1 MVSYRLAEGLTVGV
15 EHLWPLAVLPVAA
28 LLLAYLVFRD
38 GGDRS
43 ASARSRRLLFLS
55 RLVIV
60 ILLVVAAMGPYTV
73 QTRETPG
80 EPRVTLLTDES
91 ESMGVYPNVTADLV
105 ADVEAEGVPVTQAT
119 VGSSTDS
126 RVGDGIVANLRENGT
141 VVVLSDGQVTTGRS
155 LQTAAEAAASLNTT
169 VSTVDTSPDRT
180 ERVVSLS
187 GPSTVTIGL
196 SSEFVVS
203 LSGVEAEDPVPVTV
217 SVDGETVREENLA
230 AGDRIRVNQ
239 TFEERG
245 THRVTA
251 TIESDDVYDR
261 NDVFYHT
268 VRVVEKPDVLY
279 VAQGEY
285 PLRGYLGSLYNVTA
299 ASAVPDDLD
308 GYAAVVVQDIPADRL
323 GNVSTLQEHVISG
336 GGLVSVGGDNAYE
349 SGGYGQS
356 PIASLL
362 PVRVGEATG
371 GATNIV
377 LLVDISGSTRED
389 LDIQKGIALDILDQ
403 LGDANR
409 VGLVA
414 FGSDAYRVAEIR
426 ELGGSRAEMEDR
438 IRRLQPEDKP
448 GTDIANGLLGTDE
461 MLGDRRGTIILLSD
475 GFVANSER
483 PVVVANQLGREGRRI
498 IGVGAAQR
506 VNVPVMRRI
515 AEESGGSY
523 FNADERSRLR
533 LLFGSASRQFQGD
546 GLTIVTPGTFITSG
560 VELTANSRRAN
571 EVAVKSGADYQV
583 ATADG
588 TPAIASWRFG
598 LGRAVSITAYAN
610 DGTLGGL
617 LKEPDSLVV
626 TKSVNFAIGDPARES
641 TGVIRV
647 SDARVGEPAT
657 LTYRGA
663 ERPTA
668 PEVSFR
674 QVAERTYEG
683 EFTPESAGY
692 GEVLDATYAA
702 NYPSEY
708 GRFGTNREL
717 NALVRATGGQSFE
730 TDDGEAIARLA
741 QERSTEIRSVRE
753 SWDWVALLLALL
765 AFALEVGFRRLQV
778 YRGRTTLESG
788 LT

>member
-105 ADVEAEGVPVTQAT
+105 ADVEAAGVPVTQAT
-119 VGSSTDS
+119 VGSGTDS

-203 LSGVEAEDPVPVTV
+203 LSGVEAENPVPVAV

-389 LDIQKGIALDILDQ
+389 LDVQKGIALDILDQ

-414 FGSDAYRVAEIR
+414 FGSDAYRVAEIQ
-426 ELGGSRAEMEDR
+426 ELGGSRAEMADR

-448 GTDIANGLLGTDE
+448 GTDIANGLLGADE

-506 VNVPVMRRI
+506 VNVPVMQRI

-617 LKEPDSLVV
+617 LEEPDSLVV

-683 EFTPESAGY
+683 EFTPGSAGY
-692 GEVLDATYAA
+692 GEVLNATYAA

-708 GRFGTNREL
+708 GRFGTSREL

>member
-1 MVSYRLAEGLTVGV
+1 MVSYRLAEGLTAGV
-15 EHLWPLAVLPVAA
+15 EHLWPLALLPLAA
-28 LLLAYLVFRD
+28 VLLAYLAFREGD
-38 GGDRS
+38 DRS
-43 ASARSRRLLFLS
+43 ASTRSRRLLFAS

-60 ILLVVAAMGPYTV
+60 VLLVVAAMGPYTV

-91 ESMGVYPNVTADLV
+91 ESMGVYPNVTEDIV
-105 ADVEAEGVPVTQAT
+105 SDVEAAGVPVTQAT
-119 VGSSTDS
+119 VGSGTDS
-126 RVGDGIVANLRENGT
+126 RVGDGVAANLRENGT
-141 VVVLSDGQVTTGRS
+141 VVLLSDGRVTTGRS
-155 LQTAAEAAASLNTT
+155 LQTAAEAAAVLNAT
-169 VSTVDTSPDRT
+169 VSSVDVSPDRT
-180 ERVVSLS
+180 ERAVRLS
-187 GPSTVTIGL
+187 GPSTATIGL
-196 SSEFVVS
+196 SSRFVLS
-203 LSGVEAEDPVPVTV
+203 LSGVEAEEAVPVAV
-217 SVDGETVREENLA
+217 SVDGETVREEEVA
-230 AGDRIRVNQ
+230 AGERIRVNH

-251 TIESDDVYDR
+251 TVDSVDVYDQ
-261 NDVFYHT
+261 NNVFSHT
-268 VRVVEKPDVLY
+268 VRVVEKPDLLY
-279 VAQGEY
+279 VAEGEY
-285 PLRGYLGSLYNVTA
+285 PFRGYLGSLYNVTE
-299 ASAVPDDLD
+299 ASSVPDDLD
-308 GYAAVVVQDIPADRL
+308 GYAAVVVQDVPAGRL
-323 GNVSTLQEHVISG
+323 GNVSELQRHVISG
-336 GGLVSVGGDNAYE
+336 GGLVSVGGENAYE
-349 SGGYGQS
+349 SGGYGES

-389 LDIQKGIALDILDQ
+389 LDVQKGIALDVLDQ
-403 LGDANR
+403 LGDINQ

-414 FGSDAYRVAEIR
+414 FGSEAYRVAEVQ
-426 ELGGSRAEMEDR
+426 ELGGSRAELANR
-438 IRRLQPEDKP
+438 IRRLQPEDRP
-448 GTDIANGLLGTDE
+448 GTDIANGLLGADE

-475 GFVANSER
+475 GFVANGER

-506 VNVPVMRRI
+506 VNRPVMRRI
-515 AEESGGSY
+515 AEGSGGTY
-523 FNADERSRLR
+523 FDASERNRLR
-533 LLFGSASRQFQGD
+533 LLFGASSRQFKGD

-560 VELTANSRRAN
+560 LELTASPRRAN

-617 LKEPDSLVV
+617 LEEPDSLAL
-626 TKSVNFAIGDPARES
+626 TKSVNFAIGDPARTS

-647 SDARVGEPAT
+647 SDARVGEPASF
-657 LTYRGA
+657 TYRGD

-668 PEVSFR
+668 PGVSFR
-674 QVAERTYEG
+674 QVSRRTYKG

-692 GEVLDATYAA
+692 GDILGATYAA
-702 NYPSEY
+702 NYPPEY
-708 GRFGTNREL
+708 ATFGTSPEL
-717 NALVRATGGQSFE
+717 DGLVRSTGGRTFE
-730 TDDGEAIARLA
+730 TDEGEAIARLA
-741 QERSTEIRSVRE
+741 QEQSTEIRSVRD

>member
-1 MVSYRLAEGLTVGV
+1 MMVSYGLAEGLTVGV

-105 ADVEAEGVPVTQAT
+105 ADVEAEGVPVTRAT
-119 VGSSTDS
+119 VGSGTDS

-230 AGDRIRVNQ
+230 AGNRIRVNQ

-251 TIESDDVYDR
+251 TIESDDIYGR

-285 PLRGYLGSLYNVTA
+285 PLRGYLGS
-299 ASAVPDDLD
+299 
-308 GYAAVVVQDIPADRL
+308 AVVVQDIPADRL

-389 LDIQKGIALDILDQ
+389 LDVQKGIALDILDQ

-414 FGSDAYRVAEIR
+414 FGSDAYRVAEIQ
-426 ELGGSRAEMEDR
+426 ELGGSREEMADR

-448 GTDIANGLLGTDE
+448 GTDIANGLLGADE

-617 LKEPDSLVV
+617 LEEPDSLVV

-683 EFTPESAGY
+683 EFTPGSAGY
-692 GEVLDATYAA
+692 GEVLNATYAA

-708 GRFGTNREL
+708 GRFGTSREL

>member
-1 MVSYRLAEGLTVGV
+1 MVSFRLADGLTVGV
-15 EHLWPLAVLPVAA
+15 EHLWPLALLPVAA
-28 LLLAYLVFRD
+28 VLLAYLVFRD

-43 ASARSRRLLFLS
+43 ASTRSRRLLFVS
-55 RLVIV
+55 RLVV
-60 ILLVVAAMGPYTV
+60 VALLVVAAMGPYTV

-91 ESMGVYPNVTADLV
+91 ESMGVYPNVTEEVV
-105 ADVEAEGVPVTQAT
+105 ADIEAAGVPVTQAT
-119 VGSSTDS
+119 VGSGTDS
-126 RVGDGIVANLRENGT
+126 RIGDGTVANLRENGT

-155 LQTAAEAAASLNTT
+155 LQTASEAAASLNAT
-169 VSTVDTSPDRT
+169 VSTVDVSPDRT
-180 ERVVSLS
+180 ERAVSLS
-187 GPSTVTIGL
+187 GPSTATIGL
-196 SSEFVVS
+196 SSRFVVS
-203 LSGVEAEDPVPVTV
+203 LSGVEAEEPVPVEV
-217 SVDGETVREENLA
+217 SVDGETVREAEIA

-268 VRVVEKPDVLY
+268 VRVVEKPDILY
-279 VAQGEY
+279 VAEGEY
-285 PLRGYLGSLYNVTA
+285 PLRGYLDSLYNVTE
-299 ASAVPDDLD
+299 ASSIPADLD
-308 GYAAVVVQDIPADRL
+308 GYAAVVVQDVPAGRL
-323 GNVSTLQEHVISG
+323 GNVSALQEHVISG
-336 GGLVSVGGDNAYE
+336 GGLVSVGGQNAYE
-349 SGGYGQS
+349 SGGYGES

-377 LLVDISGSTRED
+377 LLIDISGSTRED
-389 LDIQKGIALDILDQ
+389 LDVQKGIALDVLDQ
-403 LGDANR
+403 LGDVNQ
-409 VGLVA
+409 VGVVA
-414 FGSDAYRVAEIR
+414 FGNDAYRVAAIQ
-426 ELGGSRAEMEDR
+426 ELGGSREEIADR
-438 IRRLQPEDKP
+438 IRRLRPEAKS
-448 GTDIANGLLGTDE
+448 GTDIANGLLGADE

-475 GFVANSER
+475 GFVANPDR
-483 PVVVANQLGREGRRI
+483 PVVVANQLGRQGQRI

-515 AEESGGSY
+515 AEESGGTY
-523 FNADERSRLR
+523 FEASERNRLR
-533 LLFGSASRQFQGD
+533 LLFGAASRQFEGD
-546 GLTIVTPGTFITSG
+546 GLTIVMPGTFITSG
-560 VELTANSRRAN
+560 VELTASPGQAN

-588 TPAIASWRFG
+588 SPAIASWRFG
-598 LGRAVSITAYAN
+598 LGRAVSVTAFAD

-617 LKEPDSLVV
+617 LEEPDSLVV
-626 TKSVNFAIGDPARES
+626 TKSVNYAIGDPARSS

-647 SDARVGEPAT
+647 GEARVGETAS
-657 LTYRGA
+657 LTYRGE

-668 PEVSFR
+668 PDVSFR
-674 QVAERTYEG
+674 QVSERTYEG

-692 GEVLDATYAA
+692 NEVLDATYAA
-702 NYPSEY
+702 NYPREY
-708 GRFGTNREL
+708 ATFGTSREL

-730 TDDGEAIARLA
+730 PDEGAAIARLA
-741 QERSTEIRSVRE
+741 QEQSTEIRSVRD
-753 SWDWVALLLALL
+753 SWDWVALLVALL